1 MPTRPGCGARVL
13 ELVRSRPAT
22 LGRGRLVSIDGPAG
36 AGKTTL
42 AEEVVALAPEARVI
56 HMDDLYE
63 GWDGLAEVGRQLAGL
78 LRPLAER
85 LPGSY
90 RRYDWDTASFAETV
104 TVEPVDL
111 LVLEGVGS
119 GCRMHDDLIGLLV
132 WVEAPYELR
141 MRRGIERDG
150 EAFAPHWRTWA
161 EAEQELFARHRTRER
176 ADVVVDGSGESP
188 QTQARVAP
196 L

>member
-1 MPTRPGCGARVL
+1 MEAAALVL
-13 ELVRSRPAT
+13 DLVRSRPPT

-42 AEEVVALAPEARVI
+42 AHEVAASAPGAVVI

-63 GWDGLAEVGRQLAGL
+63 GWDGLPNVGQQLAGL
-78 LRPLAER
+78 LRPLADS

-90 RRYDWDTASFAETV
+90 RRYDWHAEAFAETV
-104 TVEPVDL
+104 TVEPTDL

-119 GCRMHDDLIGLLV
+119 GCRMQDDLIGLLV
-132 WVEAPYELR
+132 WVEAPHDLR

-150 EAFAPHWRTWA
+150 EAFASRWQAWA
-161 EAEQELFARHRTRER
+161 DAEQLLFARHRTRQR
-176 ADVVVDGSGESP
+176 ADLVVDGSG
-188 QTQARVAP
+188 
-196 L
+196 

>member
-1 MPTRPGCGARVL
+1 METAARVL
-13 ELVRSRPAT
+13 DLVRSRPAT

-42 AEEVVALAPEARVI
+42 AEEIAALAPGALVV

-63 GWDGLAEVGRQLAGL
+63 GWNGLPEVSRQLAGL

-90 RRYDWDTASFAETV
+90 RRYDWAAGAWAETV
-104 TVEPVDL
+104 TVQPTDL

-119 GCRMHDDLIGLLV
+119 GCRTQDDLIGVLV
-132 WVEAPYELR
+132 WVEAPYEQR

-150 EAFAPHWRTWA
+150 EAFAPHWQAWA
-161 EAEQELFARHRTRER
+161 EAEELLFARHRTRQR
-176 ADVVVDGSGESP
+176 ADLVVDCSD
-188 QTQARVAP
+188 
-196 L
+196 

>member
-1 MPTRPGCGARVL
+1 METAARVL
-13 ELVRSRPAT
+13 DLVRSRPAT

-42 AEEVVALAPEARVI
+42 AEEISALAPGALVV

-63 GWDGLAEVGRQLAGL
+63 GWNGLPEVSRQLAGL

-90 RRYDWDTASFAETV
+90 RRYDWAAGAWAETV
-104 TVEPVDL
+104 TVQPTDL

-119 GCRMHDDLIGLLV
+119 GCRTQDDLIGVLV
-132 WVEAPYELR
+132 WVEAPYEQR

-150 EAFAPHWRTWA
+150 EAFAPHWQAWA
-161 EAEQELFARHRTRER
+161 EAEELLFARHRTRQR
-176 ADVVVDGSGESP
+176 ADLVVDCSD
-188 QTQARVAP
+188 
-196 L
+196 

>member
-1 MPTRPGCGARVL
+1 MKEAERIL
-13 ELVRSRPAT
+13 DLVRSRPAT

-42 AEEVVALAPEARVI
+42 ADKVAALAPGARVI

-63 GWDGLAEVGRQLAGL
+63 GWDGLPGVGRQMAGL
-78 LRPLAER
+78 LRPLADR

-90 RRYDWDTASFAETV
+90 RRYDWHAGAFAETV
-104 TVEPVDL
+104 TVEPIDL

-132 WVEAPYELR
+132 WVEAPYDLR
-141 MRRGIERDG
+141 MRRGIDRDG
-150 EAFAPHWRTWA
+150 EDFAPHWRAWA
-161 EAEQELFARHRTRER
+161 EDEQVVFAHHRTRQR
-176 ADVVVDGSGESP
+176 ADLVVDGS
-188 QTQARVAP
+188 R
-196 L
+196 

>member
-1 MPTRPGCGARVL
+1 METAARVL
-13 ELVRSRPAT
+13 DLVRSRPAT

-42 AEEVVALAPEARVI
+42 AEEISALAPGALVV

-63 GWDGLAEVGRQLAGL
+63 GWNGLPEVSRQLAGL

-90 RRYDWDTASFAETV
+90 RRYDWAAGAWAETV
-104 TVEPVDL
+104 TVQPTDL

-119 GCRMHDDLIGLLV
+119 GCRTQDDLIGVLV
-132 WVEAPYELR
+132 WVEAPYEQRL
-141 MRRGIERDG
+141 RRGIERDG
-150 EAFAPHWRTWA
+150 EAFARHWQAWA
-161 EAEQELFARHRTRER
+161 EAEELLFARHRTRQR
-176 ADVVVDGSGESP
+176 ADLVVDCSD
-188 QTQARVAP
+188 
-196 L
+196 

>member
-1 MPTRPGCGARVL
+1 METAARVL
-13 ELVRSRPAT
+13 DLVRSRPAT

-42 AEEVVALAPEARVI
+42 AEEISALAPGALVV

-63 GWDGLAEVGRQLAGL
+63 GWNGLPEVSRQLAGL

-90 RRYDWDTASFAETV
+90 RRYDWAAGAWAETV
-104 TVEPVDL
+104 TVQPTDL

-119 GCRMHDDLIGLLV
+119 GCRTQDDLIGVLV
-132 WVEAPYELR
+132 WVEAPYEQR

-150 EAFAPHWRTWA
+150 EAFARHWQAWA
-161 EAEQELFARHRTRER
+161 EAEELLFARHRTRQR
-176 ADVVVDGSGESP
+176 ADLVVDCSD
-188 QTQARVAP
+188 
-196 L
+196 

>member
-1 MPTRPGCGARVL
+1 MRPAEQVL
-13 ELVRSRPAT
+13 DLVQSRPAT

-42 AEEVVALAPEARVI
+42 SEEVATLAPDAVVV
-56 HMDDLYE
+56 HMDDLYA
-63 GWDGLAEVGRQLAGL
+63 GWNGLPEVSRQLAGL

-90 RRYDWDTASFAETV
+90 RRYDWEAEAWAETV
-104 TVEPVDL
+104 TVEPTDL

-119 GCRMHDDLIGLLV
+119 GCRMQDDLIGVLV
-132 WVEAPYELR
+132 WVEAPYDQR

-150 EAFAPHWRTWA
+150 EAFAPHWQAWA
-161 EAEQELFARHRTRER
+161 EAENRLFAQHRTRQR
-176 ADVVVDGSGESP
+176 ADLVVDGSD
-188 QTQARVAP
+188 
-196 L
+196 